1 MIGLVYG
8 LLFFLSGRLDFTS
21 VFWKSNSRQS
31 RTYEGAEPPPHY
43 IYLTQCIPPTLCLL
57 RIRHLP
63 NVAPWIS
70 LPRHLPLVSR
80 STFCGLSIPICC
92 GSDTAPDYFTPCI
105 HIILNLLK
113 PFETVTYLDITS
125 SFPNVSYDTWDHF
138 RFLMLSLRIFYF
150 FWS

>member
-1 MIGLVYG
+1 MIGLVMDS
-8 LLFFLSGRLDFTS
+8 FFFERTTRFHLSFLEIPVNHVLTKAPNR
-21 VFWKSNSRQS
+21 
-31 RTYEGAEPPPHY
+31 PPHY

-70 LPRHLPLVSR
+70 LSRHLPLVSR

>member
-8 LLFFLSGRLDFTS
+8 LLFFFERTTRFHLSFLEIPVNHVLTKAPNR
-21 VFWKSNSRQS
+21 
-31 RTYEGAEPPPHY
+31 PPPLH
-43 IYLTQCIPPTLCLL
+43 IPYTVYTSHTLCLL

-92 GSDTAPDYFTPCI
+92 GSDTAPDYCAPCI

-113 PFETVTYLDITS
+113 PFDDSRL
-125 SFPNVSYDTWDHF
+125 PGHHF
-138 RFLMLSLRIFYF
+138 IIS
-150 FWS
+150 